1 MVCRF
6 FATKEV
12 KHIKNINTMK
22 KSLFSLV
29 VLFASILLFTSCSD
43 EKEQPFSI
51 IGEWGMVS
59 GTISD
64 ADGTTDRYEKLPSG
78 AYYQLMEFRTDG
90 TLIRTYM
97 PDYIRSYG
105 VFTFN
110 NVTNML
116 SYKYD
121 GDRFYV
127 RANVQ
132 IIDADEMIVTTDY
145 GTSIGRI
152 TQYFV
157 KID

>member
-1 MVCRF
+1 MKNF
-6 FATKEV
+6 F
-12 KHIKNINTMK
+12 
-22 KSLFSLV
+22 KSIFVIFASI
-29 VLFASILLFTSCSD
+29 VLFASCSN
-43 EKEQPFSI
+43 EKEKVFSI

-64 ADGTTDRYEKLPSG
+64 ADGTTDRYDKLSSG
-78 AYYQLMEFRTDG
+78 AYYQLLEFRTDG

-110 NVTNML
+110 NVTNVL

-121 GDRFYV
+121 GDRYYL
-127 RANVQ
+127 RSNVQ
-132 IIDADEMIVTTDY
+132 IIDADEMIITTDY
-145 GTSIGRI
+145 GTSIGRT

>member
-1 MVCRF
+1 MKNF
-6 FATKEV
+6 F
-12 KHIKNINTMK
+12 
-22 KSLFSLV
+22 KSIFVIFASI
-29 VLFASILLFTSCSD
+29 VLFASCSN
-43 EKEQPFSI
+43 EKEKVFSI

-64 ADGTTDRYEKLPSG
+64 ADGTTDRYDKLSSG
-78 AYYQLMEFRTDG
+78 AYYQLLEFRTDG

-110 NVTNML
+110 NVTNVL

-121 GDRFYV
+121 GDRYYL
-127 RANVQ
+127 RSNVQ
-132 IIDADEMIVTTDY
+132 IVDADEMMITTDY
-145 GTSIGRI
+145 GENIGRT

>member
-1 MVCRF
+1 MKNF
-6 FATKEV
+6 F
-12 KHIKNINTMK
+12 
-22 KSLFSLV
+22 KSIFVIFASI
-29 VLFASILLFTSCSD
+29 VLFASCSN
-43 EKEQPFSI
+43 EKEKVFSI

-64 ADGTTDRYEKLPSG
+64 ADGTTDRYDKLSSG

-110 NVTNML
+110 NVTNVL

-121 GDRFYV
+121 GDRYYL
-127 RANVQ
+127 RSNVQ
-132 IIDADEMIVTTDY
+132 IVDADEMIITTDY
-145 GTSIGRI
+145 GENIGRT